1 MNLME
6 MMLSGQNAG
15 QIQQLA
21 QRFGIGED
29 QVQAAVTQ
37 MVPALSQGLK
47 RDMAD
52 PDSAAGLMRALE
64 QGRHQKYVDEPEAL
78 VNEDTVADGN
88 AILGHLFGSKDVS
101 RKVAEQASGGTGL
114 DAGLLKQMLPLVA
127 SMMMGSLSKATAS
140 GAAPAGAQGGGIM
153 GMLTGMLDADNDG
166 SVVDDLMGMAGKF
179 FR

>member
-21 QRFGIGED
+21 RRFGIGEE

-64 QGRHQKYVDEPEAL
+64 QGRHQRYVDEPEAL
-78 VNEDTVADGN
+78 VREETVADGN
-88 AILGHLFGSKDVS
+88 AILGHLFGSKEVS
-101 RKVAEQASGGTGL
+101 REVAKRASSRTGL

-127 SMMMGSLSKATAS
+127 SMMMGSLSKAS
-140 GAAPAGAQGGGIM
+140 AGSAVAGGQGGGVM